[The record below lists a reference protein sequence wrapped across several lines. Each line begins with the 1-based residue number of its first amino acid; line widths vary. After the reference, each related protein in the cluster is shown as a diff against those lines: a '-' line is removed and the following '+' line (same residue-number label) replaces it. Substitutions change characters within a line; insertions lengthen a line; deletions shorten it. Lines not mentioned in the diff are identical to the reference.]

1 MTQNQIAYQQLQETR
16 RHNEANE
23 AMDRSKQAVNI
34 ANAAMNPIMS
44 VIGKSIPLAS
54 ILLGGK

>member
-16 RHNEANE
+16 RHNEATE

-34 ANAAMNPIMS
+34 ANAAINPIFKA
-44 VIGKSIPLAS
+44 VEHAIP
-54 ILLGGK
+54 